1 MNPKNMVSGEI
12 TAENKARVLALV
24 AEIRTLL
31 PLISL
36 SKEQR
41 KALARVS
48 DEIVEGSMG
57 VAAAAEKYPGLVP
70 SELCSPAEMRRD
82 HAVAE
87 SLKDIDTAVQGLAD
101 DIKST
106 KLGARSDISRAGSFG
121 YGILY
126 AVRDTKEGLGA
137 LIEKLRSVFV
147 KRSQGA
153 EATPEAT
160 TNAPEN
166 ADTKI

>member
-24 AEIRTLL
+24 AEIRTLMP

-70 SELCSPAEMRRD
+70 AELCSPVEMRRD
-82 HAVAE
+82 HAVSA
-87 SLKDIDTAVQGLAD
+87 SLKEIGEAVQGLAD

-106 KLGARSDISRAGSFG
+106 NLGARSDVSRAGSFG

-126 AVRDTKEGLGA
+126 AVRDTKEGLGV

-147 KRSQGA
+147 KRSQGT
-153 EATPEAT
+153 ETTEAT
-160 TNAPEN
+160 TTPEKTN
-166 ADTKI
+166 TDA